1 MREKIRLKEDSRE
14 NVDKNKK
21 VSEKVEAREYEDGG
35 GNTLEKKSSVNMG
48 GRGEQKVKR
57 QGSTIWGKKSEGHGR
72 IEVQEKAEDY
82 EN

>member
-14 NVDKNKK
+14 DVDKNKK

-48 GRGEQKVKR
+48 GRGEQKVKEDKVL
-57 QGSTIWGKKSEGHGR
+57 QYGGKK
-72 IEVQEKAEDY
+72 
-82 EN
+82 